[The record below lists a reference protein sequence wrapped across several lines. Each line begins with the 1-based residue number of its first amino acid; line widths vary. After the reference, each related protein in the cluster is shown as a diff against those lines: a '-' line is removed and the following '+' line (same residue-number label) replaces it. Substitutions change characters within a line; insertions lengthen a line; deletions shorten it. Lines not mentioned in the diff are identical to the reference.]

1 MTICHHIFFARS
13 FYGGYHA
20 EIVKKIYMS
29 NTKDKPSEINEQTD
43 KRASKII
50 RKDFQRT
57 IKVQRN
63 FSHQFSSTVWLMFIL
78 FPWRQ

>member
-50 RKDFQRT
+50 RKDFQ
-57 IKVQRN
+57 
-63 FSHQFSSTVWLMFIL
+63 
-78 FPWRQ
+78 